1 MADNFHS
8 IDSEIEEQDQI
19 IEDLANLTTSVNT
32 NTTNISN
39 IDVATINA
47 KLAGTSSSGLKTLIN
62 GNDTDI
68 ANIQTKTD
76 FISITQNCDLDQ
88 MESDIAT
95 NNAKVG
101 ITATE
106 QGKLSNISV
115 SSSVNLNTMNT
126 NITTNTN
133 AIDAIEVKTDFLTIT
148 QNVNLDTVENDTLN
162 NLLDIQSIK
171 TKTDLITVNGDDIYF
186 GDKNIG
192 INNTNPNADLEIGDS
207 SDVVRV
213 RLNGQNGLAISSEL
227 LFTDALLNNITPY
240 FNGMGFQY
248 NSSDNR
254 LHVISDGNDD
264 GTATKLM
271 TFDRANEFV
280 GINDTSPDYRL
291 DVNGDINT
299 SEEFRFYGN
308 PLPMI
313 IAKTSLHSA
322 TVSTHRLGYGQGINN
337 TGGSITENTFYMPDT
352 NFRVAFR
359 PTSSIVYIEIDYFMD
374 RYFSGRNLVWAL
386 GTSSSNTSIIGK
398 TVTVCRG
405 GNSEWTSRKEK
416 VRIHLSGLT
425 PYSFYV
431 RYIFVKAIVVA
442 SDNTIG
448 TTGGN
453 TGWIHYGG
461 HGTHSD
467 GGGQTIGHYETD
479 SSPQTPSNSDN
490 FGPLEATVYSV
501 PSTFTSSSSTTN
513 PFQYIGY

>member
-1 MADNFHS
+1 MGDNVHEYN
-8 IDSEIEEQDQI
+8 DEIEEQDNI
-19 IEDLANLTTSVNT
+19 LADVTLLKTQMTTANTDITTMENKMTGVN
-32 NTTNISN
+32 
-39 IDVATINA
+39 
-47 KLAGTSSSGLKTLIN
+47 SSGLKTLIES
-62 GNDTDI
+62 NDADI
-68 ANIQTKTD
+68 AAIKTKTD
-76 FISITQNCDLDQ
+76 LISIDAGNAADLSQ
-88 MESDIAT
+88 MEADIAT
-95 NNAKVG
+95 NNSKNSYPSG
-101 ITATE
+101 DATKM
-106 QGKLSNISV
+106 GFISV
-115 SSSVNLNTMNT
+115 
-126 NITTNTN
+126 
-133 AIDAIEVKTDFLTIT
+133 T
-148 QNVNLDTVENDTLN
+148 QNVNLDTIETDTVN
-162 NLLDIQSIK
+162 NLLDIASIK
-171 TKTDLITVNGDDIYF
+171 TKTDNITVNGNDIYF

-192 INNTNPNADLEIGDS
+192 INNTDPNCSLEIGDS
-207 SDVVRV
+207 SDVERI
-213 RLNGQNGLAISSEL
+213 RINGANGLAISSEL

-264 GTATKLM
+264 ATATKLM
-271 TFDRANEFV
+271 TFDRSTEFV
-280 GINDTSPDYRL
+280 GINDTSPDFRL

-299 SEEFRFYGN
+299 SEEFRYYGE
-308 PLPMI
+308 PLPMKL
-313 IAKTSLHSA
+313 AVTSLNSA
-322 TVSTHRLGYGQGINN
+322 TVSSHRLGYGQGINN
-337 TGGSITENTFYMPDT
+337 TAGSITENTFFMPDT

-398 TVTVCRG
+398 TITVARG

-416 VRIHLSGLT
+416 IRIHLSGLT
-425 PYSFYV
+425 AYSFYV

-442 SDNTIG
+442 SNNTIG

-467 GGGQTIGHYETD
+467 GGGQTIGHYEAD
-479 SSPQTPSNSDN
+479 STPQTPSNSDN

-501 PSTFTSSSSTTN
+501 PSTFTTSSSTIN

>member
-1 MADNFHS
+1 MSDNLHNFN
-8 IDSEIEEQDQI
+8 DEVLEQDQI
-19 IEDLANLTTSVNT
+19 ITDLTALTARVGT
-32 NTTNISN
+32 NETDIT
-39 IDVATINA
+39 TINNLNIA
-47 KLAGTSSSGLKTLIN
+47 NKFAGSVSSGLKTLIE

-68 ANIQTKTD
+68 TNIQTKTD
-76 FISITQNCDLDQ
+76 FISVSQAVDLDT
-88 MESDIAT
+88 MESNIAT
-95 NNAKVG
+95 NNAKNSYPSGDATKVG
-101 ITATE
+101 
-106 QGKLSNISV
+106 NISV
-115 SSSVNLNTMNT
+115 TSAVNLNTMNT

-162 NLLDIQSIK
+162 NLLDIASIK

-192 INNTNPNADLEIGDS
+192 INTTNPNCSLEIGDS
-207 SDVVRV
+207 TGVERI
-213 RLNGQNGLAISSEL
+213 RLNGANGLAISSEL
-227 LFTDALLNNITPY
+227 LFTDALSTNIPEY
-240 FNGMGFQY
+240 YNGMGLQY
-248 NSSDNR
+248 DSDNNR
-254 LHVISDGNDD
+254 LNVVSDGNDD
-264 GTATKLM
+264 ATATKLM
-271 TFDRANEFV
+271 TFDRGNEFV
-280 GINDTSPDYRL
+280 GINDTSPDFRL

-299 SEEFRFYGN
+299 SEEFRYYGE
-308 PLPMI
+308 PVPMI

-337 TGGSITENTFYMPDT
+337 TGGSITENTFFMPDT

-425 PYSFYV
+425 PYTFYV

-442 SDNTIG
+442 SNNTIG
-448 TTGGN
+448 LTGGN

-501 PSTFTSSSSTTN
+501 PSTFTTSSSTIN